1 MGVDLNGRQA
11 QNWGPFQSS
20 RTEKAISSGHQ
31 VVDSKQKVL
40 FDAISQVVLAAATDQ
55 HGQVEDKKYR
65 YVVDLILDRV
75 RDALAKQTIAL
86 DKDTLASITEN
97 NKLLV
102 QTTSDVFSRLLQ
114 TAFKTLQVTVSEDQQ
129 DDFLDEIDEKLSDAV
144 DDIVKRISEKSSVG
158 DVAKSGSSKDLFV
171 AEIKSYFDKKFGND
185 TSKASKSS
193 LGSDAKTSRLKSSFK
208 ASSFILMQKSLAALS
223 KNQSL
228 INTKLTQKFESTSE
242 KISGNVETLDQNTQG
257 SLDKINDKISSPMK
271 SVKGFFK
278 KLATGL
284 TSIVTGGIKTAFRGI
299 SKVFGGMVSGL
310 KWTTKKLA
318 SFLKSPLKIIGE
330 FLKKVLLSPFGLY
343 AIGYI
348 AGWMYKKFIKPLW
361 DWAKPI
367 REAISKWFG
376 GEISFKEMAGQIWT
390 HLKATW
396 DKTIKP
402 WMTNEV
408 WKPIKAAIVDFWE
421 NGSIGGVS
429 VKEIITGVGLVVGAY
444 AVYKIFKIIRGIWR
458 FAKVT
463 YKAFKLVAKF
473 IKLIGN
479 KLGVKFPK
487 RVPKP
492 PKPLKPPRKPPK
504 PPKPL
509 RKPPKPPKPP
519 KPLKPPSKPGIAKKT
534 IDALKNSKL
543 VSKAKGLGSAI
554 AASKVGQAV
563 GAAAKVGVK
572 VLNPLKP
579 ALKVG
584 GKALNVLG
592 DVALG
597 YDIVSSGY
605 GAYKDFKKGDAMSI
619 VDGLTKANRAASM
632 TAIYAGVSRY
642 AGHRVGS
649 TVANLYGL
657 GLDGA
662 EWLGDK
668 AGGMIGDAIFAGQ
681 NSQLAK
687 QIYKNGKAIAG
698 PQKAIEDAVSKVKG
712 KSAFEKLLDK
722 YKNFDTAKVE
732 YDKFNAKIESLQN
745 ELKWSILPGTK
756 AKLRADIEKLQSDRG
771 VMLINAGLS
780 AVDIER
786 GKLQLETSREVKH
799 LMTQLTDEQKAR
811 YAQLQEQ
818 TLDGPDGLKLQMSQE
833 SILEAMQKEFE
844 SRNDEA
850 SKKMDDV
857 KDGIDD
863 VKQVLTEEIQKVGL
877 KFEKISNGDGTIR
890 LNIIQPQVQV
900 PQTGIGLDLQ

>member
-20 RTEKAISSGHQ
+20 RTEKAISSGRQ
-31 VVDSKQKVL
+31 AVDSKQKVL

-65 YVVDLILDRV
+65 FVVDLILDRV
-75 RDALAKQTIAL
+75 RDALAKQTVAL
-86 DKDTLASITEN
+86 DKATLKSITEN

-102 QTTSDVFSRLLQ
+102 QTVADVFSGLLQ

-129 DDFLDEIDEKLSDAV
+129 DDFLDEINEKLSDAV
-144 DDIVKRISEKSSVG
+144 DDIVERISEKSNAG
-158 DVAKSGSSKDLFV
+158 DSAKNGSSKDLFV
-171 AEIKSYFDKKFGND
+171 AGIKSYLDKKFSCDG
-185 TSKASKSS
+185 SKASKTS
-193 LGSDAKTSRLKSSFK
+193 LGSDAKTSKLKSSFK

-271 SVKGFFK
+271 SVKGLFK

-299 SKVFGGMVSGL
+299 SKVFGGIVSGL

-429 VKEIITGVGLVVGAY
+429 VKGIITGVGLVVGAY

-487 RVPKP
+487 RM

-504 PPKPL
+504 LP
-509 RKPPKPPKPP
+509 RKPPKPPKLP
-519 KPLKPPSKPGIAKKT
+519 KKPGIIKKAT
-534 IDALKNSKL
+534 DALKNSKL
-543 VSKAKGLGSAI
+543 VSKAKNALNATKGLGSAI

-563 GAAAKVGVK
+563 GAAAKVGAK

-579 ALKVG
+579 VLKVG

-681 NSQLAK
+681 NNQLAK

-786 GKLQLETSREVKH
+786 GKLQLESSREVKH

-833 SILEAMQKEFE
+833 SILEAMRKEFE

>member
-11 QNWGPFQSS
+11 QNWGPFQSP

-31 VVDSKQKVL
+31 AVDSKQKVL

-75 RDALAKQTIAL
+75 RDALAKQTAAL
-86 DKDTLASITEN
+86 DKETLATITEN

-102 QTTSDVFSRLLQ
+102 KTTADVFSGLLEA
-114 TAFKTLQVTVSEDQQ
+114 AFKNLQVTVSEDQQ

-144 DDIVKRISEKSSVG
+144 DDIVERISEKSSAG
-158 DVAKSGSSKDLFV
+158 DIAKSNSSKELFV
-171 AEIKSYFDKKFGND
+171 AGIKSYFDKKFGND
-185 TSKASKSS
+185 NSKASKSS
-193 LGSDAKTSRLKSSFK
+193 LGSDDKTSKLKSSFK

-228 INTKLTQKFESTSE
+228 INTKLTQKFESTSQ
-242 KISGNVETLDQNTQG
+242 KISGNVETLEQNTQG
-257 SLDKINDKISSPMK
+257 SLDEINDKISSPMK
-271 SVKGFFK
+271 SVKGLFK

-284 TSIVTGGIKTAFRGI
+284 TSIVSGGIKIAFRGI
-299 SKVFGGMVSGL
+299 SKVFGGIVSGL

-318 SFLKSPLKIIGE
+318 SFLKSPLKIVGE

-343 AIGYI
+343 AIGYL

-376 GEISFKEMAGQIWT
+376 GKISFKEMAGQIWT
-390 HLKATW
+390 HLKTTW
-396 DKTIKP
+396 DETIKP

-421 NGSIGGVS
+421 TGTIGGFS
-429 VKEIITGVGLVVGAY
+429 VKKIITGVGLVVGAY

-458 FAKVT
+458 FVKVT
-463 YKAFKLVAKF
+463 YKAFKLVANF
-473 IKLIGN
+473 IKMIGT
-479 KLGVKFPK
+479 KLGIKLPK
-487 RVPKP
+487 RIPKPQKP
-492 PKPLKPPRKPPK
+492 PKPIKPRKPQKPTKPIKPRKPPK
-504 PPKPL
+504 PPKL
-509 RKPPKPPKPP
+509 PK
-519 KPLKPPSKPGIAKKT
+519 KPGVIKKS
-534 IDALKNSKL
+534 IDALKNSTL
-543 VSKAKGLGSAI
+543 VSKVKGAGSAI

-563 GAAAKVGVK
+563 GAAAKVGAK

-592 DVALG
+592 DAALA
-597 YDIVSSGY
+597 YDIASSGY

-668 AGGMIGDAIFAGQ
+668 AGGMIGDAVFSGQ
-681 NSQLAK
+681 NEHLAK
-687 QIYKNGKAIAG
+687 QLYKNGKAIAG

-722 YKNFDTAKVE
+722 HKNFDTAKTE
-732 YDKFNAKIESLQN
+732 YDKFNAKIEQLQK
-745 ELKWSILPGTK
+745 ELKWSILPGKK
-756 AKLRADIEKLQSDRG
+756 AKLTADIEKLQADRQ

-780 AVDIER
+780 GTEIER

-818 TLDGPDGLKLQMSQE
+818 TLDGPDGLKLHMSQE

-877 KFEKISNGDGTIR
+877 KFEKISNGDGTIS
-890 LNIIQPQVQV
+890 LNIIQPQVQA

>member
-11 QNWGPFQSS
+11 QNWGPFQSP

-31 VVDSKQKVL
+31 AVDSKQKVL

-86 DKDTLASITEN
+86 DKDTLASIKEN

-102 QTTSDVFSRLLQ
+102 QTTADVFSGLLE
-114 TAFKTLQVTVSEDQQ
+114 TAFKNLQVTVSEDQQ
-129 DDFLDEIDEKLSDAV
+129 DDFLDEIDEKLSNAV
-144 DDIVKRISEKSSVG
+144 DDIVERISEKSSSG
-158 DVAKSGSSKDLFV
+158 DIAKSDSSKELFV
-171 AEIKSYFDKKFGND
+171 AGIKSYFDKKFGND
-185 TSKASKSS
+185 SSKTSKSS
-193 LGSDAKTSRLKSSFK
+193 LGSGDKTSKLKSSFK

-228 INTKLTQKFESTSE
+228 INTKLTQKFESTSQ
-242 KISGNVETLDQNTQG
+242 KISGNVETLEQNTQG
-257 SLDKINDKISSPMK
+257 SLDEINDKISSPMK
-271 SVKGFFK
+271 SVKGLFK
-278 KLATGL
+278 KLATSL
-284 TSIVTGGIKTAFRGI
+284 TSIVSGGIKIAFRGI
-299 SKVFGGMVSGL
+299 SKVLGGIVSGL
-310 KWTTKKLA
+310 KWTTKKRE
-318 SFLKSPLKIIGE
+318 SFLKAPLKIVGE

-343 AIGYI
+343 AIGYL

-390 HLKATW
+390 HLKTAW
-396 DKTIKP
+396 DETIKP

-421 NGSIGGVS
+421 TGTIGGFS
-429 VKEIITGVGLVVGAY
+429 VKKIITGVGLVVGAY

-458 FAKVT
+458 FAKAT
-463 YKAFKLVAKF
+463 YKAFKLVANF
-473 IKLIGN
+473 IKMIGA
-479 KLGVKFPK
+479 KLGIKLPQ
-487 RVPKP
+487 KP
-492 PKPLKPPRKPPK
+492 IKPTKPIKPRKPTKPTKPTKPIKPRKPPK
-504 PPKPL
+504 L
-509 RKPPKPPKPP
+509 
-519 KPLKPPSKPGIAKKT
+519 LKKPGVIKKS
-534 IDALKNSKL
+534 IGALKNSTI
-543 VSKAKGLGSAI
+543 VSKVKGAGSAI

-563 GAAAKVGVK
+563 GAAAKVGAK

-597 YDIVSSGY
+597 YDIASSGY

-619 VDGLTKANRAASM
+619 VDGLMKANRAASM

-668 AGGMIGDAIFAGQ
+668 AGGMIGDAVFAGQ
-681 NSQLAK
+681 NEHLAK
-687 QIYKNGKAIAG
+687 QLYKNGKAIAG

-722 YKNFDTAKVE
+722 HKNFDTAKIE
-732 YDKFNAKIESLQN
+732 YDKFNAKIEQLQK
-745 ELKWSILPGTK
+745 ELKWSILPRTK
-756 AKLRADIEKLQSDRG
+756 AKLTADIEKLQADRQ

-780 AVDIER
+780 GTEIER

-818 TLDGPDGLKLQMSQE
+818 TLDGPDGLKLHMSQE

-877 KFEKISNGDGTIR
+877 KFEKISNGDGTIS